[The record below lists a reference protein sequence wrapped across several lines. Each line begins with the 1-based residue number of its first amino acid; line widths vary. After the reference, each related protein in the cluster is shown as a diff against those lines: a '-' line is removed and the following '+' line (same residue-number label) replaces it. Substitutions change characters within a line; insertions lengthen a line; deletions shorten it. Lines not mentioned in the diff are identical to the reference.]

1 MKYFTDI
8 VKKFTKPVTK
18 KERFLNYL
26 YYLIKEYK
34 TILILLLL
42 IGILFIISI
51 IFIYIIKYIGIN
63 YSKYRSKI
71 YQEYNDDDYSY
82 SYE

>member
-1 MKYFTDI
+1 MKFFTDI
-8 VKKFTKPVTK
+8 VKNFTKPVSK

-42 IGILFIISI
+42 IGLLFIISI
-51 IFIYIIKYIGIN
+51 IFIYIIKYIGIEN
-63 YSKYRSKI
+63 LKYRSKI
-71 YQEYNDDDYSY
+71 YKDYDDDYY
-82 SYE
+82 SYEYE

>member
-1 MKYFTDI
+1 MKFFTDI
-8 VKKFTKPVTK
+8 VKNFTKPVSK

-34 TILILLLL
+34 TILILLIL
-42 IGILFIISI
+42 IGISCIISI
-51 IFIYIIKYIGIN
+51 IFIYIIKYIGIK

-71 YQEYNDDDYSY
+71 FEDYNDDDYSY